1 MPNLERALESAL
13 PKETFSSGRIESQVS
28 SEEIRIRRKE
38 QPKRPPSN
46 WATRWAKI
54 KKIVDQLDTCVT
66 KYVEAREAAEQCFLL
81 YEPIAMLKARQEDH
95 DIRRLMIR
103 QIWNIY
109 QEIGDKAYHG
119 DIELWHKRIDP
130 LSPKVAT
137 SVDRYQ
143 GYWRQ
148 FFEPALNALYSE
160 DLTDHE
166 AIKQAISSLDKGV
179 TGLQRYSKEICKG
192 LLDSIDQLVDSLNEL
207 LGRRETGGEEM

>member
-1 MPNLERALESAL
+1 MPNLEKALESAS
-13 PKETFSSGRIESQVS
+13 PKEAFLGGHVESQISSGETRV
-28 SEEIRIRRKE
+28 RREE
-38 QPKRPPSN
+38 QPKGPPSN
-46 WATRWAKI
+46 WAIRWAKI

-109 QEIGDKAYHG
+109 QEISDKAYHG
-119 DIELWHKRIDP
+119 DIELWQKRIDP

-137 SVDRYQ
+137 SVDKYQ
-143 GYWRQ
+143 GYWQQ

-179 TGLQRYSKEICKG
+179 TGLQRYSKDICKG
-192 LLDSIDQLVDSLNEL
+192 LLDSIDQLVDSLNGL
-207 LGRRETGGEEM
+207 LGRRTTGSEEI